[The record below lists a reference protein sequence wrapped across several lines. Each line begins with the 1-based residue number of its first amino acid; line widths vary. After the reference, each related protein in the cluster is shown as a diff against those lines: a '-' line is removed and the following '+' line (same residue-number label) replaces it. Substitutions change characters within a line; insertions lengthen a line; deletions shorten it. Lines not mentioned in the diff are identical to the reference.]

1 MTRLGKVRVLVVDD
15 DKNRADIVRRRLC
28 EDFEIVNATPGPLAA
43 RLLETEDFDL
53 LISEQVGSSQVG
65 LSGGAI
71 RKSFSEP
78 ELVGSCVA
86 MKALLA
92 EVQVAANASCDVHIL
107 GEAGSGKAMAARALH
122 SVDTRNGAFVRVRLA
137 DLNSDEMEA
146 AVFGEGRPAAGTFFL
161 DGIENLSL
169 ALQERLAAEHAPG
182 QLRTGK
188 YRLVTAS
195 SVPLTHES
203 LSDVWQAASGGGATE
218 LSLIHVPALR
228 DRGEDI
234 PRLAVHFLSEAI
246 RRTGRVGVT
255 LGRRSVA
262 ELCAH
267 DWPGNVSELKRIIND
282 TVVRT
287 KDNTEIGPGS
297 MLSGGQSFI
306 VEQVV
311 GDIIGGCRGLDVAMA
326 ELEAAVIREALQLQR
341 GNRSA
346 AARQLKLPR
355 QTLQDRMKKHG
366 LWS

>member
-28 EDFEIVNATPGPLAA
+28 EDFEIVNASPGPSAA

-53 LISEQVGSSQVG
+53 LISDQRESSL
-65 LSGGAI
+65 LSLAGG
-71 RKSFSEP
+71 FHQP
-78 ELVGSCVA
+78 ELVGSCPA

-92 EVQVAANASCDVHIL
+92 DIEFAANGPSDLHLI
-107 GEAGSGKAMAARALH
+107 GETGCGKALVARSVH
-122 SVDTRNGAFVRVRLA
+122 SIDTRSGAFVRIRLA
-137 DLNSDEMEA
+137 DLDVSEMEA
-146 AVFGEGRPAAGTFFL
+146 AVFGTGRPSAGTFFL
-161 DGIENLSL
+161 DGID
-169 ALQERLAAEHAPG
+169 ALPVPMQERLAREHLPG
-182 QLRTGK
+182 QPRDRG
-188 YRLVTAS
+188 YRLITAS
-195 SVPLTHES
+195 SLPLGHASMS
-203 LSDVWQAASGGGATE
+203 LMWKELVEDSSASFSSIT
-218 LSLIHVPALR
+218 VPALR

-234 PRLAVHFLSEAI
+234 PRLAVHFLSEAMK
-246 RRTGRVGVT
+246 RSGRVGVT
-255 LGRRSVA
+255 LGRQAMA

-267 DWPGNVSELKRIIND
+267 SWPGNVSELKR
-282 TVVRT
+282 VVDDIVLRT
-287 KDNTEIGPGS
+287 RDNSEIGPGT

-311 GDIIGGCRGLDVAMA
+311 GDIIGGCRGLDAAMA
-326 ELEAAVIREALQLQR
+326 ELEAAVIREALRQQR